1 MKEKLKINVT
11 KPQYVQVSDITYA
24 QVDSWYDHC
33 RRDLKLDLIY
43 PEDMS
48 DKRYPC
54 IVWICGG
61 GWIRMDKSA
70 HLSYLSTLAHQGFV
84 VCSVEYRTSNEG
96 CYPMQIEDVKAAIR
110 YLKAHADRYR
120 IDKEHF
126 GAMPTA
132 GLSLGEYGALI
143 ASGAMT
149 MADAFAV
156 VRKRGIYMQEAVP
169 TGGAMTAVLGLDPQ
183 VIEDICKKTADETN
197 SVVSVA
203 NYNCPGQIVI
213 TGEKAAVDAAAA
225 ACSEAG
231 AKRCVPLKVSGPF
244 HSAMLKGAGE
254 KLADALE
261 SVEIHDIKVPY
272 ITNVTADYVKSPADV
287 KDYLTKQV
295 SSSVRWQQTIERLI
309 ADGADEFVEIG
320 PGRSLSGFMRK
331 INRDVKVVNID
342 KLEDFEKYVN
352 R

>member
-1 MKEKLKINVT
+1 MKYLFEYIPPVR
-11 KPQYVQVSDITYA
+11 SDVLGFYDVILRSKAYGL
-24 QVDSWYDHC
+24 VNDSWPY
-33 RRDLKLDLIY
+33 
-43 PEDMS
+43 
-48 DKRYPC
+48 
-54 IVWICGG
+54 
-61 GWIRMDKSA
+61 
-70 HLSYLSTLAHQGFV
+70 
-84 VCSVEYRTSNEG
+84 
-96 CYPMQIEDVKAAIR
+96 
-110 YLKAHADRYR
+110 
-120 IDKEHF
+120 HF
-126 GAMPTA
+126 GAEFG
-132 GLSLGEYGALI
+132 GLHSGRSYNSCVSDLRENDVI
-143 ASGAMT
+143 SGAEET
-149 MADAFAV
+149 LLRCARDIAV
-156 VRKRGIYMQEAVP
+156 SRPEYILVGEGPAASMIG
-169 TGGAMTAVLGLDPQ
+169 TDL
-183 VIEDICKKTADETN
+183 EDICKKTADETN

-261 SVEIHDIKVPY
+261 SVEIHDIEVPY

>member
-1 MKEKLKINVT
+1 MSKIAFIFPGQGAQTTGMGQDFYQETETGREMFEKASEILGFSMTDLCFDPAQTDRLNITEYTQPAMVT
-11 KPQYVQVSDITYA
+11 ASLAMMRVFMERT
-24 QVDSWYDHC
+24 
-33 RRDLKLDLIY
+33 
-43 PEDMS
+43 
-48 DKRYPC
+48 
-54 IVWICGG
+54 G
-61 GWIRMDKSA
+61 IR
-70 HLSYLSTLAHQGFV
+70 
-84 VCSVEYRTSNEG
+84 
-96 CYPMQIEDVKAAIR
+96 PDVA
-110 YLKAHADRYR
+110 
-120 IDKEHF
+120 
-126 GAMPTA
+126 A
-132 GLSLGEYGALI
+132 GLSLGEYPAMAAAGVMSDEDAIRTVRQRGILMQGEVPGGQ
-143 ASGAMT
+143 GAMS
-149 MADAFAV
+149 
-156 VRKRGIYMQEAVP
+156 
-169 TGGAMTAVLGLDPQ
+169 AVLAMDAEKIEE
-183 VIEDICKKTADETN
+183 VIAPIEGVQI
-197 SVVSVA
+197 A

-295 SSSVRWQQTIERLI
+295 SSSVRWQQTIERFI